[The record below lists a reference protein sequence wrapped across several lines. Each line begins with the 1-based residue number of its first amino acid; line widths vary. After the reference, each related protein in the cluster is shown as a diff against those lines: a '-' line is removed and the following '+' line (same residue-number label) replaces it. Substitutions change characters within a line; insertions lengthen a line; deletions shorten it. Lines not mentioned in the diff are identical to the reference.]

1 MGVLQVGTS
10 KGVEG
15 GTNVKEGVNGE
26 SERGGAEV
34 IGKFFNIL
42 GVRKVVAEG
51 MDVEGYSHGVNR
63 SRNCSQRDRRK
74 RIRRGG
80 GRAPSGLGLSRRRPR
95 SVIDDRRSKR

>member
-34 IGKFFNIL
+34 IGKSFNIL

-51 MDVEGYSHGVNR
+51 MDVEE
-63 SRNCSQRDRRK
+63 
-74 RIRRGG
+74 I
-80 GRAPSGLGLSRRRPR
+80 GRASCRER
-95 SVIDDRRSKR
+95 V